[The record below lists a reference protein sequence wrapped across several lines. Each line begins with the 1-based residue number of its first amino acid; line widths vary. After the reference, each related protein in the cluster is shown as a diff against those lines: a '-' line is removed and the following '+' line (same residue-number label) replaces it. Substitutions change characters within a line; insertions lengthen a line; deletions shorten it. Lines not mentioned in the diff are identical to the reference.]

1 MQDSMAENISAASG
15 ETKAELVLK
24 HASIVNVFTEEIEQ
38 GDIAINL
45 HCSAGAFCGAEP
57 GV

>member
-38 GDIAINL
+38 GDIAINQ
-45 HCSAGAFCGAEP
+45 G
-57 GV
+57 